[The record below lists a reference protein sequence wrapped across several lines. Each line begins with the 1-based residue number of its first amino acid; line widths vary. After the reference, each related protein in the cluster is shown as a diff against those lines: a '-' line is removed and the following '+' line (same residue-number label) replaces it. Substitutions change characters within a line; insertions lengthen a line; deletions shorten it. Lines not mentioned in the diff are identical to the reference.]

1 MTTAVERSPVGSPSP
16 RSISIRIHQGAEV
29 TARLPALE
37 AYAAG
42 CASACLSRHPAWLTV
57 FARSF
62 GHTPVVIEALDG
74 GATRGF
80 LPLAFIHTRLFGR
93 FLVSLPYLNYGG
105 VIADD
110 DVTTNELI
118 DHAVD
123 LADRL
128 DVRFMEI
135 RDERAVAHP
144 RLIRTPSLKVNVH
157 VPLPATSVELWNG
170 LGKLRN
176 QIRKGQRLQLKVAWG
191 GLELLP
197 EFYSIFSHNMRDLG
211 TPVFGE
217 PLFRSILEAF
227 PDRAELCVVRDGKRA
242 LSAALLLH
250 GEGIT
255 EVPSASSLREFN
267 HTCANV
273 LMFWSCMERAVNR
286 EQTIF
291 DFGRTSPDSGGF
303 RFKKHWGA
311 VSVPA
316 QWQYYLR
323 EGDVTD
329 MRPTNARYRAM
340 IRIWQRLPLS
350 VTRLIGPMIVRG
362 IP

>member
-1 MTTAVERSPVGSPSP
+1 
-16 RSISIRIHQGAEV
+16 
-29 TARLPALE
+29 
-37 AYAAG
+37 
-42 CASACLSRHPAWLTV
+42 V
-57 FARSF
+57 FAKSF
-62 GHTPVVIEALDG
+62 GHTPVVIEAVDG
-74 GATRGF
+74 EAIRGF

-110 DVTTNELI
+110 DVTTNQLI
-118 DHAVD
+118 DHAAD

-135 RDERAVAHP
+135 RNEKAVAHP
-144 RLIRTPSLKVNVH
+144 RLIQPASLKVNIH
-157 VPLPATSVELWNG
+157 VPLPTTSVELWNG
-170 LGKLRN
+170 LPGKVRN
-176 QIRKGQRLQLKVAWG
+176 QIRKGQRLQSNVALG

-217 PLFRSILEAF
+217 PLFRSILETF

-250 GEGIT
+250 GDGIT
-255 EVPSASSLREFN
+255 EVPSASSLRKFN

-286 EQTIF
+286 GQTIF
-291 DFGRTSPDSGGF
+291 DFGRASPDSSSF

-311 VSVPA
+311 RSVPA
-316 QWQYYLR
+316 PWQYYLR
-323 EGDVTD
+323 EGDVSD
-329 MRPTNARYRAM
+329 MRPTNAKYRAM
-340 IRIWQRLPLS
+340 IRIWQHLPLS
-350 VTRLIGPMIVRG
+350 ISRLIGPMIVRG